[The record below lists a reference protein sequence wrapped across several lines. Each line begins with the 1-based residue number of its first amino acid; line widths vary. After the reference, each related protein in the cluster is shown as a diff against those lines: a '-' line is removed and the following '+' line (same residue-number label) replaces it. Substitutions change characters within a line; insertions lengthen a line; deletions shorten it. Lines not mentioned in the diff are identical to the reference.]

1 MQQKLGRSRVSV
13 SSEGLF
19 GINAL
24 NNENPYI
31 LRIVW
36 NRLFPKLSFE
46 EKLMCKSLAEMN
58 QIMATSKK
66 PCRKYRLEPESLGE
80 RMKAQRCFVPNAQI
94 WGFFWETLGSFAKS
108 LVYDARSYWL
118 AFILKLH
125 ALRRLIFEQGLP
137 FQKGSFDGM

>member
-19 GINAL
+19 RINAL
-24 NNENPYI
+24 NNESPFI
-31 LRIVW
+31 LRIVL
-36 NRLFPKLSFE
+36 NRFFPKLNFD
-46 EKLMCKSLAEMN
+46 EKLMCKTLAEMN
-58 QIMATSKK
+58 QIVARPRNLAEIVARNQK
-66 PCRKYRLEPESLGE
+66 PRRKNEGPKCAMFQMPKSG
-80 RMKAQRCFVPNAQI
+80 F
-94 WGFFWETLGSFAKS
+94 FFWETLGSFAKS
-108 LVYDARSYWL
+108 LVYDARLYWL